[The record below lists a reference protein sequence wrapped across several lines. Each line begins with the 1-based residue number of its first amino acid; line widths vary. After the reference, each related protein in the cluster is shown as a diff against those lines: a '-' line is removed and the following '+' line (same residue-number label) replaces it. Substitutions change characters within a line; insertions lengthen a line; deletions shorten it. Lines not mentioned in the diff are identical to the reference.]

1 MDAYTIIITP
11 NAEEDLRNIRNYIA
25 LVLSV
30 PDVALHYIQ
39 SIRKEIEKLSYLAK
53 SIAPIESE
61 PWHSRGVRKSSPR
74 ISLFITGSMNVQGA
88 FISWL

>member
-1 MDAYTIIITP
+1 VDAYTIIITP

-30 PDVALHYIQ
+30 PDVALQYIQ

-53 SIAPIESE
+53 SIVYIMAVIYARREQLKALE
-61 PWHSRGVRKSSPR
+61 H
-74 ISLFITGSMNVQGA
+74 FA
-88 FISWL
+88 FEE